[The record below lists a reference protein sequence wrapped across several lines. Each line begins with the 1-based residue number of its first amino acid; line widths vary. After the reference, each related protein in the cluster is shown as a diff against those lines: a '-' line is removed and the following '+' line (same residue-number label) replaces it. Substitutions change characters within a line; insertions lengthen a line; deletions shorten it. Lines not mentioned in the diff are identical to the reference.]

1 MIPYFGLDTKNEVT
15 LWLII
20 LVVLNDIRLR
30 KVPFAIGIFKEIQL
44 NFSLTFGLKHP
55 I

>member
-1 MIPYFGLDTKNEVT
+1 M

-20 LVVLNDIRLR
+20 LVIPKDIRLR

-44 NFSLTFGLKHP
+44 NLSLTFDLKHP
-55 I
+55 IQSIPLLWNQPF